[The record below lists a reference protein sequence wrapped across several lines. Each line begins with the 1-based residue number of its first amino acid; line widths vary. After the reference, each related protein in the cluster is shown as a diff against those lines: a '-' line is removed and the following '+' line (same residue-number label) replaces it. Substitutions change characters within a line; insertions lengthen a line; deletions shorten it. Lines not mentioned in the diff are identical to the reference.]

1 MAGLTA
7 YFGPMHDDRQRGVEA
22 DVLPLLIE
30 AVQDYAIFMVST
42 DGTVQTWNPGAQR
55 IKGYTAAE
63 IIGRHFS
70 VFYTREDQA
79 DGRPARL
86 LGRALE
92 QGRVEDE
99 GWRVRKDGT
108 RFWADVVLTA
118 VRDRSGHHIGFAKV
132 TRDLTER
139 REAEEQQR
147 ALFVEREAR
156 AAAEEALLARDR
168 FLSIASHELRTPV
181 ASVLLATELL
191 IRALDAGRLED
202 ERLRTGL
209 SRVSTASQRLGA
221 LVDELL
227 DVSRLTA
234 DRQEL
239 DMEPTD
245 VGALAREVAARFVDL
260 RNGGRVVVT
269 ASGDVTVDADQSR
282 LDQVISNLV
291 DNALK
296 YSTAPAPIEV
306 AVIGGDDGVELSVAD
321 RGVGLDADAGKRLFE
336 AFGRGSNVEH
346 VHGLGLGLFISHQIV
361 DRHGGRI
368 NAEPRDDGPGTV
380 FRVWLPRRRAGAP

>member
-1 MAGLTA
+1 
-7 YFGPMHDDRQRGVEA
+7 MHDDRQRGVEA

-70 VFYTREDQA
+70 VFYTPEDQA